1 MPSSSTSSSN
11 TAMAAGLQPTLPLL
25 IEGHD
30 SDTLHDKIKAQS
42 NSRKDFLKWGLPLYK
57 AALEG
62 NWPEAENILQK
73 HPNWIQKPIGKGGE
87 RVLHIAAAAKRTQFV
102 KMLVKLMTS
111 DDLGLRNDAQNTAFC
126 LAATSGVVE
135 IAQAMHE
142 MYNELPNIRGSQ
154 NITSLQMAI
163 LLGRRDMVLYL
174 REVTDRTKLTDA
186 DRIAMLT
193 SSINT
198 NLFDVALLILSEDPN
213 LALLHDGKKET
224 TLHALARKLPR
235 STDYRKHSVWKTL
248 IGLGGKLGHGK
259 VVQQPLELQLVQKL
273 WDEVIKKEDKEISYH
288 IGSPWTL
295 LFVAAEYG
303 NVEFLTTLIR
313 SYPDLIWIVDEE
325 SRSIFHIAIIN
336 RHEEIF
342 KLIYELGAIKDLI
355 AVDKDGN
362 GNNMLHLAAGLA
374 PSHRLNCVSGAALQ
388 MQRELMWF
396 KAVEKVVS
404 SEYAEAENKQKK
416 SPRVLFSEKH
426 ENLRVKG
433 EEWMKQTAQS
443 CSLVAA
449 LIATVVF
456 AAAFTLPGGIDS
468 KGTPV
473 FVNRPLFIIYA
484 ICNALSLFSSS
495 ASVLMFLSILTS
507 RYAEHDFFKSLP
519 IKLIV
524 GLTGLFVS
532 IVTMMIA
539 FTVTFFVTFRKGEKW
554 IPIPMALSA
563 AVPVALFAF
572 QQYPLW
578 KDIYCST
585 YRSLYLFEPTKSKLF
600 AAYST

>member
-1 MPSSSTSSSN
+1 MSGHQPGPNSNPPPSSSSSSIKN
-11 TAMAAGLQPTLPLL
+11 ELVVSIVPSPASPCSTAATPPSSISQG
-25 IEGHD
+25 
-30 SDTLHDKIKAQS
+30 

-62 NWPEAENILQK
+62 NWPEAENILQQ

-102 KMLVKLMTS
+102 KKLVKRMNS
-111 DDLGLRNDAQNTAFC
+111 DDLGLRNHAQNTAFC

-142 MYNELPNIRGSQ
+142 MYNELPNIRGSH
-154 NITSLQMAI
+154 NYTPLQMAI

-174 REVTDRTKLTDA
+174 RDVTDPTKLTDA
-186 DRIAMLT
+186 DRIAMLI

-198 NLFDVALLILSEDPN
+198 NLFD
-213 LALLHDGKKET
+213 LALLRDGKKET
-224 TLHALARKLPR
+224 ALHALARKLPR
-235 STDYRKHSVWKTL
+235 STDYRKQSVWNTL
-248 IGLGGKLGHGK
+248 IGLGGKLGRGM
-259 VVQQPLELQLVQKL
+259 VVQQPLELQLVQNL
-273 WDEVIKKEDKEISYH
+273 WDEVIKKEDQEISFH
-288 IGSPWTL
+288 IGSPWRL

-303 NVEFLTTLIR
+303 NVEFLITLIR
-313 SYPDLIWIVDEE
+313 SYPDLIWRVDEE
-325 SRSIFHIAIIN
+325 NRSIFHIAIIN

-404 SEYAEAENKQKK
+404 SENAEAENKQKK
-416 SPRVLFSEKH
+416 SPRVLFSEEH

-433 EEWMKQTAQS
+433 EKWMKQTAQS

-456 AAAFTLPGGIDS
+456 AAAFTLPGGINDE
-468 KGTPV
+468 GTPV

-507 RYAEHDFFKSLP
+507 RYAEHDFLKSLP
-519 IKLIV
+519 IKLMV

-539 FTVTFFVTFRKGEKW
+539 FTVTFFVTFRKLEKMKW
-554 IPIPMALSA
+554 IPIPIALSA

-600 AAYST
+600 PAYSA

>member
-1 MPSSSTSSSN
+1 
-11 TAMAAGLQPTLPLL
+11 
-25 IEGHD
+25 
-30 SDTLHDKIKAQS
+30 
-42 NSRKDFLKWGLPLYK
+42 
-57 AALEG
+57 
-62 NWPEAENILQK
+62 
-73 HPNWIQKPIGKGGE
+73 
-87 RVLHIAAAAKRTQFV
+87 
-102 KMLVKLMTS
+102 
-111 DDLGLRNDAQNTAFC
+111 
-126 LAATSGVVE
+126 
-135 IAQAMHE
+135 
-142 MYNELPNIRGSQ
+142 
-154 NITSLQMAI
+154 
-163 LLGRRDMVLYL
+163 
-174 REVTDRTKLTDA
+174 
-186 DRIAMLT
+186 
-193 SSINT
+193 
-198 NLFDVALLILSEDPN
+198 
-213 LALLHDGKKET
+213 
-224 TLHALARKLPR
+224 
-235 STDYRKHSVWKTL
+235 
-248 IGLGGKLGHGK
+248 
-259 VVQQPLELQLVQKL
+259 
-273 WDEVIKKEDKEISYH
+273 
-288 IGSPWTL
+288 
-295 LFVAAEYG
+295 
-303 NVEFLTTLIR
+303 
-313 SYPDLIWIVDEE
+313 
-325 SRSIFHIAIIN
+325 
-336 RHEEIF
+336 
-342 KLIYELGAIKDLI
+342 
-355 AVDKDGN
+355 
-362 GNNMLHLAAGLA
+362 
-374 PSHRLNCVSGAALQ
+374 
-388 MQRELMWF
+388 
-396 KAVEKVVS
+396 
-404 SEYAEAENKQKK
+404 
-416 SPRVLFSEKH
+416 
-426 ENLRVKG
+426 
-433 EEWMKQTAQS
+433 MKQTAQS